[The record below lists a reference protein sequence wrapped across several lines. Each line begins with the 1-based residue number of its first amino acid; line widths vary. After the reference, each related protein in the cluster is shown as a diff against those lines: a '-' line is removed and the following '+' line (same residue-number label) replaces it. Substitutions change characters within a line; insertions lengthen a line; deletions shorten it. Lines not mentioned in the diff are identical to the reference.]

1 MEQGQSSAAS
11 SAGAGLGSYFSKTL
25 KLHYYLI
32 ARLDYHWKII
42 FFFLPFYLQYRT
54 YLLCLGSPLFFLKC
68 CSCVNF
74 AYFEGLKFKNSENM
88 VTRRACDSQTSCVYT
103 GNKTKEK

>member
-1 MEQGQSSAAS
+1 MIRLLKTMEQGQSSAAS

-42 FFFLPFYLQYRT
+42 FFPFPFIFSTEPTCSVWALPSFSLNVVLVST
-54 YLLCLGSPLFFLKC
+54 LLTLK
-68 CSCVNF
+68 V
-74 AYFEGLKFKNSENM
+74 
-88 VTRRACDSQTSCVYT
+88 
-103 GNKTKEK
+103 